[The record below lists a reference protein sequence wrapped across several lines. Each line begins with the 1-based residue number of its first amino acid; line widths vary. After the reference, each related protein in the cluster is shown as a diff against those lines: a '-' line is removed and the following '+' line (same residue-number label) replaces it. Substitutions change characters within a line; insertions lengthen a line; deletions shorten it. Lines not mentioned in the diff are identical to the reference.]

1 MKVTNVNLKKVENQG
16 NLKAYA
22 TIILDD
28 SLVIHNLKVIEGKEN
43 LFVAFPSQKGTDEK
57 YRDLVHP
64 ISSDLRK
71 SIESEILAKYND

>member
-22 TIILDD
+22 TIILND
-28 SLVIHNLKVIEGKEN
+28 SLVIHNLKVIEGKEK
-43 LFVAFPSQKGTDEK
+43 LFVAFPSQKGTDDK
-57 YRDLVHP
+57 YRDIVHP
-64 ISSDLRK
+64 ILSDLRK

>member
-1 MKVTNVNLKKVENQG
+1 MKVTNLDLKKVENQG

-28 SLVIHNLKVIEGKEN
+28 SLVIHNLKVIKGKK
-43 LFVAFPSQKGTDEK
+43 LFVAFPSQKGTDNK
-57 YRDLVHP
+57 YRDIVYP
-64 ISSDLRK
+64 ILSDLRK